1 MASNY
6 TRKICSCLYMNRNS
20 KLAKRNEEGKKQ
32 YSRIVCTKVDEV
44 PGRRRRRGKWSCK
57 LPKQQN
63 MWGMW
68 SNFIMR
74 DYLQV
79 LIGWLLRIWI
89 IQQLYG
95 VLLNITKFHAPPTTS
110 LLWTSLL
117 VAIWGILSSL
127 YPLTSIAI
135 PTSFS
140 PIAIGSKLVSTCI
153 GFKKFTL
160 NASGFP
166 VFLPNKKHLHLQPPV
181 GPNTISA
188 QGMKP
193 GPTMEAVS
201 NSWKPCQPCL
211 FFPFKRFACSR
222 SRPVPVEC
230 MVTGNRGWVT
240 SNMLGGTGNMPCW
253 GAHFQWWWWQSMPLM
268 GLGNHGL
275 GSMTIHIHFKLEH
288 GFGGAYE
295 GTVM

>member
-6 TRKICSCLYMNRNS
+6 TRKICSCLYMNCNS

-44 PGRRRRRGKWSCK
+44 PGRRRRRRGKWSCK

-63 MWGMW
+63 MWSMW
-68 SNFIMR
+68 SSFIMR

-89 IQQLYG
+89 IQQLCG

-110 LLWTSLL
+110 VLWTSLL

-140 PIAIGSKLVSTCI
+140 PIAIGSKVGLHMYWFLKIYIKCLWVPCI
-153 GFKKFTL
+153 
-160 NASGFP
+160 P
-166 VFLPNKKHLHLQPPV
+166 PNKKHLHLQSLV

-230 MVTGNRGWVT
+230 MVTGNWGWVT
-240 SNMLGGTGNMPCW
+240 GNMSCW
-253 GAHFQWWWWQSMPLM
+253 GAHFQCWWRQSMPLM

-275 GSMTIHIHFKLEH
+275 ASMAIHIHFKLED
-288 GFGGAYE
+288 GFGGAYQ
-295 GTVM
+295 GSVM